1 MTADHTAQFEEVMAL
16 VDGELPADA
25 AERVRV
31 HLTSCEECQR
41 LAEDLRGV
49 SERLRGWRV
58 GEAPAVRMGNHP
70 WWKRTSTLAKIA
82 ATLLVATGVATVA
95 LVNYQAPK
103 VDFSV
108 GQTTSKA
115 TVSEAAESSLQYR
128 ARSKVAP
135 EQRASVGRQGPAPA
149 GIAMQS
155 ATPSPRVGGGPLIIR
170 HASLS
175 IVVRDYNAAR
185 NEVDRI
191 ARSVNGYIGDLT
203 AVGARG
209 EAPSLRGTLRVP
221 STRLDEAIAA
231 LKRLGD
237 VQQESL
243 GSDDVTQQW
252 TDLEA
257 RLANARASEARLKDV
272 LQNRTGRLSDV
283 LEVEREIARVRGEI
297 EQMEAQ
303 RKSLDNAITYA
314 VVRVELVSERKAEAG
329 PGPVSIST
337 RLRNAVV
344 DGYAAAVERGV
355 SLVVFLAEIL
365 PTLILWAA
373 VLVPPAVFIRRRWL
387 RGV

>member
-1 MTADHTAQFEEVMAL
+1 MTADHTAQFEEAMAL
-16 VDGELPADA
+16 VDGELQPDA
-25 AERVRV
+25 ADRVRQ
-31 HLTSCEECQR
+31 HMASCADCRQFVGGMQR
-41 LAEDLRGV
+41 V
-49 SERLRGWRV
+49 SEKLHSWNV
-58 GEAPAVRMGNHP
+58 DTAPAALRPRQTARGFLSRH
-70 WWKRTSTLAKIA
+70 KLLAA
-82 ATLLVATGVATVA
+82 AAALILVATAVVLPLQLRHSAPSVQGAAIWTDA
-95 LVNYQAPK
+95 SVNPK
-103 VDFSV
+103 
-108 GQTTSKA
+108 GERA
-115 TVSEAAESSLQYR
+115 EAAAAITERPPS
-128 ARSKVAP
+128 ARVVAN
-135 EQRASVGRQGPAPA
+135 EAVETLRL
-149 GIAMQS
+149 
-155 ATPSPRVGGGPLIIR
+155 GGGPLIIR
-170 HASLS
+170 TASLS

-203 AVGARG
+203 ALGARG

-221 STRLDEAIAA
+221 ATRLDEAIAA
-231 LKRLGD
+231 LKKLGE

-314 VVRVELVSERKAEAG
+314 VVRLELVSERKAEAG

-344 DGYAAAVERGV
+344 DGYAAAVERAV

-365 PTLILWAA
+365 PTLMLWAA
-373 VLVPPAVFIRRRWL
+373 VLVPPAVFIRRRWVVRRPGL
-387 RGV
+387 

>member
-1 MTADHTAQFEEVMAL
+1 MTADHTAQFEEVML
-16 VDGELPADA
+16 LIDGELQPDA
-25 AERVRV
+25 ADRVRQ
-31 HLTSCEECQR
+31 HLTSCADCQQFVGGMQ
-41 LAEDLRGV
+41 GV
-49 SERLRGWRV
+49 SEKLRSWHVDAPATLRARHTARRFPNRYKLLAAAAAVVLVATAFAVQLERRAPAPSLALGEAAEAPVTATANRV
-58 GEAPAVRMGNHP
+58 GEGQETSA
-70 WWKRTSTLAKIA
+70 RT
-82 ATLLVATGVATVA
+82 VATPVATPQRYAGRVET
-95 LVNYQAPK
+95 P
-103 VDFSV
+103 
-108 GQTTSKA
+108 
-115 TVSEAAESSLQYR
+115 R
-128 ARSKVAP
+128 A
-135 EQRASVGRQGPAPA
+135 
-149 GIAMQS
+149 
-155 ATPSPRVGGGPLIIR
+155 GGGPLIIR
-170 HASLS
+170 NASLS

-203 AVGARG
+203 ALGARG

-221 STRLDEAIAA
+221 ATRLDEAIAA
-231 LKRLGD
+231 LKKLGD

-257 RLANARASEARLKDV
+257 RLANARASEARLKEV

-314 VVRVELVSERKAEAG
+314 VVRLELVSERKAEAG
-329 PGPVSIST
+329 PGPVAIST

-344 DGYAAAVERGV
+344 DGYAAAVERAV

-373 VLVPPAVFIRRRWL
+373 VLVPPAVFIRWRWVVRRPGL
-387 RGV
+387 